1 MKKVSI
7 LLLAIL
13 CFGIWSCNKSSPGT
27 TANLRLVNLSPNSST
42 FDLYINNALLV
53 GGVGY
58 GANSGY
64 IKTTGGTI
72 NAAVAAT
79 GSSTASVSGNI
90 TLNADSYNSIFV
102 FDSLSKAQGTVIVDD
117 RTAAPSGKVN
127 IRFFNFVSGGSTVD
141 ILRAGT
147 TKLFSSR
154 SFNDQNTLTSLTAY
168 TAFDPGPFSV
178 SAVISGTTVL
188 ITSLPSM
195 DATAGK
201 SYTLVLKGFPGGT
214 ISLTP
219 IADN

>member
-1 MKKVSI
+1 MKKISVFFF
-7 LLLAIL
+7 AIIAIGL
-13 CFGIWSCNKSSPGT
+13 WSCNKSSSGT
-27 TANLRLVNLSPNSST
+27 TANVRLVNLSPNSIT
-42 FDLYINNALLV
+42 FDLYINNSLLI

-58 GANSGY
+58 GANSSY
-64 IKTTGGTI
+64 IKATGG
-72 NAAVAAT
+72 NVNVAIAPT
-79 GSSTASVSGNI
+79 GTTTASISGDI
-90 TLNADSYNSIFV
+90 TLNADSYNSVFL
-102 FDSLSKAQGTVIVDD
+102 FDSVAKVQGTVIVDD
-117 RTAAPSGKVN
+117 RTAPPSGKVN
-127 IRFFNFVSGGSTVD
+127 IRFFNFVSGGNAVD

-154 SFNDQNTLTSLTAY
+154 SFNDQNTFTNLTAY

-178 SAVISGTTVL
+178 SAVIAGTTVV
-188 ITSLPSM
+188 ITSLPSI